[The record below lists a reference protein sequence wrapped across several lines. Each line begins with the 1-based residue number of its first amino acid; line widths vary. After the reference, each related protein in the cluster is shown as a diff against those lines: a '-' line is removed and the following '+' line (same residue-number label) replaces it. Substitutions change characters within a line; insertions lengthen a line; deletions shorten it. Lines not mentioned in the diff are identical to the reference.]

1 MKRIYSLIKNYIRF
15 YNGKISEVELLLY
28 NELIGIHPEINE
40 NIDYWSKKDKYLMI
54 LNHTNSTLYI
64 DYDLIKIIFLKHKNI
79 GLLEIADEIALIF
92 EKFLIKKKI
101 NSQITNLNVNKELFP
116 LEYYKNLQ

>member
-1 MKRIYSLIKNYIRF
+1 MKRIFLLIKNYIRF
-15 YNGKISEVELLLY
+15 YYGKISEIELLLY
-28 NELIGIHPEINE
+28 NELIGVHPKINE
-40 NIDYWSKKDKYLMI
+40 NINYWNKKDKYLMI

-92 EKFLIKKKI
+92 EKFLIKKI

>member
-79 GLLEIADEIALIF
+79 G
-92 EKFLIKKKI
+92 
-101 NSQITNLNVNKELFP
+101 
-116 LEYYKNLQ
+116 Y

>member
-1 MKRIYSLIKNYIRF
+1 MKRIFLLIKNYIRF
-15 YNGKISEVELLLY
+15 YYGKISEIELLLY
-28 NELIGIHPEINE
+28 NELIGVHPKINE
-40 NIDYWSKKDKYLMI
+40 NIDYWNKKDKYLMI

-92 EKFLIKKKI
+92 EKFLIKKI
-101 NSQITNLNVNKELFP
+101 NSQITNLNVNEELFP